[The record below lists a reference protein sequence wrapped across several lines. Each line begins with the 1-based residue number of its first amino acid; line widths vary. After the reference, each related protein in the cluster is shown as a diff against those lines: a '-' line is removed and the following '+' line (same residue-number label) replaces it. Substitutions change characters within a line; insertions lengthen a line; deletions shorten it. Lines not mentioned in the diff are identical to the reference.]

1 MSKLASI
8 RNNELSVLSTL
19 SKDRKFGTDGI
30 RGPVTSTMNPL
41 FVTKL
46 GWAAGSILI
55 EEGMSKVLIGKDTRI
70 SGYMFE
76 SALQAGFISAGM
88 DVTLLGPLPT
98 PGVSYLANSN
108 NQVGLVISAS
118 HNLFEDN
125 GIKFFNKDGQKFSA
139 ELEKRIETKL
149 TQEMV
154 AVESINLGKAS
165 RMNDAQGRYIEFCKS
180 SFTDLDLN
188 GLSIL
193 LDCANGATYSV
204 APKVFSELGAKVE
217 TIGSSP
223 DGININQNCGSTNPD
238 FLKEEIIKGSYDLG
252 IAFDGDGDR
261 ILIVNSEGD
270 ILDGDDILYILSNNL
285 APNSGVVGTLMTN
298 KALEIYFEKNDIP
311 FLRADVGDKYV
322 LQRLLEESWV
332 LGGEP
337 SGHIICLD
345 SAPTGDAIIAALNL
359 LNAIKDNNFSIKKS
373 LEGFQKF
380 PQTLINLKV
389 NNPNKII
396 VSDKFWSEVTRIE
409 RQLGKN
415 GRVLIRPSGTEPLI
429 RIMVESDKS
438 GASHDFCNALADL
451 AQTI

>member
-8 RNNELSVLSTL
+8 RNNEFSVLATL

-41 FVTKL
+41 FVAKL
-46 GWAAGSILI
+46 GWAAGSILL
-55 EEGMSKVLIGKDTRI
+55 EEGISKVLIGKDTRI
-70 SGYMFE
+70 SGYMYE

-154 AVESINLGKAS
+154 AVESISLGKAT

-238 FLKEEIIKGSYDLG
+238 FLKEEIVKGTYDLG

-285 APNSGVVGTLMTN
+285 TADSGVVGTLMTN
-298 KALEIYFEKNDIP
+298 KALEIFFKKNDIP

-322 LQRLLEESWV
+322 LQKLLEESWV

-359 LNAIKDNNFSIKKS
+359 LNAIKDNSFSVKKS
-373 LEGFQKF
+373 LEGFKKF

-409 RQLGKN
+409 RQLGQN

>member
-8 RNNELSVLSTL
+8 RNSESSVLSGL

-55 EEGMSKVLIGKDTRI
+55 EEGISKVLIGKDTRI

-88 DVTLLGPLPT
+88 DVTLLGPMPT

-261 ILIVNSEGD
+261 ILIVNSEGE

-285 APNSGVVGTLMTN
+285 PADSGVVGTLMTN
-298 KALEIYFEKNDIP
+298 KALEIFFEKNDIP

-359 LNAIKDNNFSIKKS
+359 LNAIKDNNFSVKKS

-409 RQLGKN
+409 KQLGQN